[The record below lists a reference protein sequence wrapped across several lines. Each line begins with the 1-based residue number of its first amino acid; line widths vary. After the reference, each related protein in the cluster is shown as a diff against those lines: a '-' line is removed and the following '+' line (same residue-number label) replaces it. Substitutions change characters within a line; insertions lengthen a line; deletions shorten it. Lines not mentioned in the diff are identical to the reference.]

1 MSDAGYRKYIQKRLD
16 KVYKAHL
23 KDPGGRGPPD
33 ILIMFDDA
41 IRRFNRTKKDCYKK
55 LIFIATKM
63 ILDDL
68 KSGKWASS
76 EVRSMISV
84 IMAFHRFPF
93 MVHEVD
99 EIVDIFTVSAISCGI
114 LTTEQS
120 YDWVA
125 AAKNKN
131 KKALS

>member
-99 EIVDIFTVSAISCGI
+99 EIVDIFTNSAISSGI
-114 LTTEQS
+114 LSTEWS
-120 YDWVA
+120 FNWVI
-125 AAKNKN
+125 AAKNTN
-131 KKALS
+131 KKFLS